1 MKLIG
6 RVDKSVMLWLITDV
20 VESKQTLFLV
30 GQLEVFIHE
39 YDWFLTDIGELLET
53 RLKNIIKRV

>member
-53 RLKNIIKRV
+53 SLKNIIKRV